1 MILKGSQRSGAGQ
14 LARHLLKSENEHV
27 ELHEL
32 RGFMAEELPDA
43 LQEAY
48 AISQGTRCKQF
59 LFSLSLN
66 PPENEKVPVEVFEK
80 AISEIEHKLGLEDQ
94 PRAIVFHEKEGRRH
108 AHVVW
113 SRIDGEEMKAI
124 NLPHYK
130 LKLRDISRELYLEHN
145 WQMPRGLMN
154 SEERDPLNYTQ
165 AEWQQARRDGNN
177 PKALKAMFKECWSVS
192 DSRKAFA
199 QALNARGFHLARGD
213 RRGFV
218 AVDFK
223 GEIYAIAKWTG
234 VRTKE
239 VKARLGDPKSLLSV
253 SETRAMIAS
262 RMNDQIKIYIK
273 ETETAFQKHNAQL
286 AFRKADMVQRHR
298 EERTRMKEGQG
309 KRWAQE
315 TKERSARMSRGF
327 RGIWDRLTG
336 KYAGIRKQNELEAY
350 KSLKRDQAQQ
360 QDLIEAQL
368 GERSI
373 LQKEI
378 RHSQQAHSKAL
389 MRLHKDVAHYMRM
402 NVPTLETDKDAE
414 KIERQRQERER
425 RRKQTQKRGPGLN
438 L

>member
-14 LARHLLKSENEHV
+14 LSRHLLKSENEHV

-32 RGFMAEELPDA
+32 RGFMTDDLPGA
-43 LQEAY
+43 LQEAH

-80 AISEIEHKLGLEDQ
+80 AISKIEHKLGLGDQ

-113 SRIDGEEMKAI
+113 SRIDAKEMKAI

-130 LKLRDISRELYLEHN
+130 LKLRDISRELYLEHD

-154 SEERDPLNYTQ
+154 SKERDPLNYTQ
-165 AEWQQARRDGNN
+165 AEWQQARRSGNN
-177 PKALKAMFKECWSVS
+177 PKILKSMFQECWAVS

-199 QALNARGFHLARGD
+199 QALKARGFHLALGD

-218 AVDFK
+218 AMDFK

-239 VKARLGDPKSLLSV
+239 VKARLGDPKSLPSISKTKAL
-253 SETRAMIAS
+253 IAS
-262 RMNDQIKIYIK
+262 RMSNQIKTYIK
-273 ETETAFQKHNAQL
+273 ETEIAFQKHNSQL
-286 AFRKADMVQRHR
+286 AFRKANMVQRHR
-298 EERTRMKEGQG
+298 EERSRMKVGQE
-309 KRWAQE
+309 KRWVQE
-315 TKERSARMSRGF
+315 TRERFARMSRGF

-336 KYAGIRKQNELEAY
+336 KYANIKKQNELEAY

-360 QDLIEAQL
+360 HSLIEAQL
-368 GERSI
+368 GERRI

-378 RHSQQAHSKAL
+378 RYTRQAHSKAL
-389 MRLHKDVAHYMRM
+389 MQLHKDVAHYMRM
-402 NVPTLETDKDAE
+402 NVPALENNQNE
-414 KIERQRQERER
+414 EEIEQQRRQRKRSR
-425 RRKQTQKRGPGLN
+425 KRGLSLTP
-438 L
+438 

>member
-32 RGFMAEELPDA
+32 RGFMADKLPDA

-113 SRIDGEEMKAI
+113 SRIDGKEMKAI

-130 LKLRDISRELYLEHN
+130 LKLLDISRELYLEHG

-165 AEWQQARRDGNN
+165 AEWQQARRGGND
-177 PKALKAMFKECWSVS
+177 PKALKAMFQECWAVS
-192 DSRKAFA
+192 DSRKAFS

-239 VKARLGDPKSLLSV
+239 VKARLGDPKSLPSV
-253 SETRAMIAS
+253 SETKAMIAS
-262 RMNDQIKIYIK
+262 RMNDQIKAYIK
-273 ETETAFQKHNAQL
+273 ETETSFQKNTAQL

-298 EERTRMKEGQG
+298 EERSRMQEGQK
-309 KRWAQE
+309 KRLAQE

-336 KYAGIRKQNELEAY
+336 KYAGIRNRNELEAY
-350 KSLKRDQAQQ
+350 KGLKRDQAQR
-360 QDLIEAQL
+360 QDMIEAQL

-378 RHSQQAHSKAL
+378 HHSHQAHSKAL
-389 MRLHKDVAHYMRM
+389 MRLHRDVAHYMNM
-402 NVPTLETDKDAE
+402 NVSALENDQEAE
-414 KIERQRQERER
+414 KIKLQRQEREHR
-425 RRKQTQKRGPGLN
+425 RKRGPSLTP
-438 L
+438 

>member
-32 RGFMAEELPDA
+32 RGFMADELPDA

-66 PPENEKVPVEVFEK
+66 PPENEKVPVEAFEK
-80 AISEIEHKLGLEDQ
+80 AINEIEHKLGLEEQ

-113 SRIDGEEMKAI
+113 SHIDGEKMKAI

-130 LKLRDISRELYLEHN
+130 LKLRDISRELYLEHD

-165 AEWQQARRDGNN
+165 AEWQQAKRGGND
-177 PKALKAMFKECWSVS
+177 PKALKSMFQECWAVS
-192 DSRKAFA
+192 DSRKAFS
-199 QALNARGFHLARGD
+199 QALKARGFHLARGD

-234 VRTKE
+234 VRTKD

-253 SETRAMIAS
+253 SETKATIAS
-262 RMNDQIKIYIK
+262 RMNDQIKTYIK
-273 ETETAFQKHNAQL
+273 ETETAFQKHTAQL
-286 AFRKADMVQRHR
+286 AFRKAHIVQRHR
-298 EERTRMKEGQG
+298 EERSRMQEGQE

-336 KYAGIRKQNELEAY
+336 KYAGIRKKNELEAY
-350 KSLKRDQAQQ
+350 NALKRDQAQRQ
-360 QDLIEAQL
+360 NLIGAQL
-368 GERSI
+368 GERRI
-373 LQKEI
+373 LQNEI
-378 RHSQQAHSKAL
+378 RHSRQAHSKAL
-389 MRLHKDVAHYMRM
+389 MRLHRDVEHYMHM
-402 NVPTLETDKDAE
+402 DAPPLEDDQEAE
-414 KIERQRQERER
+414 KIERQRQRQKRER
-425 RRKQTQKRGPGLN
+425 RRKRDPN
-438 L
+438 LMP

>member
-14 LARHLLKSENEHV
+14 LARHLLKNENEHV
-27 ELHEL
+27 ELYEL
-32 RGFMAEELPDA
+32 RSFMADELPDA

-113 SRIDGEEMKAI
+113 SRINGQEMKAI

-165 AEWQQARRDGNN
+165 AEWQQARRGGND
-177 PKALKAMFKECWSVS
+177 PKAIKAMFQECWAVS
-192 DSRKAFA
+192 DSRKAFS
-199 QALNARGFHLARGD
+199 QALKVRGFHLARGD

-218 AVDFK
+218 AIDFK

-234 VRTKE
+234 VRTKD
-239 VKARLGDPKSLLSV
+239 VKARLGYPKSLPSV
-253 SETRAMIAS
+253 SKIKAMIAS
-262 RMNDQIKIYIK
+262 RMNDQIKTYIK
-273 ETETAFQKHNAQL
+273 ETETAFQKHTTQL

-298 EERTRMKEGQG
+298 DERSRMKEGQE

-336 KYAGIRKQNELEAY
+336 KYADIRKRNELEAY
-350 KSLKRDQAQQ
+350 NGLKRDQAQR
-360 QDLIEAQL
+360 QDLIGAQL
-368 GERSI
+368 GERRI

-378 RHSQQAHSKAL
+378 RHSRQAHSKAL
-389 MRLHKDVAHYMRM
+389 MRLHKGVAHYMRM
-402 NVPTLETDKDAE
+402 NLPVLENDQEAE

-425 RRKQTQKRGPGLN
+425 RRKHDPSLTP
-438 L
+438 